1 MRISL
6 TGAALRAAILT
17 TATAALLAAS
27 TAVVTVAAPVTGPAL
42 AAAAAAANPQAA
54 RDTLRDSRN
63 ARTTYS
69 VRTNAR
75 RDTLYLVPAIVIE
88 ARRDDP
94 VSELYHRPGFVAAVE
109 LDGRRERMEG
119 LADVLSE
126 MVGVNVEQYGG
137 LGDFA
142 TVSVRGSSAAQVT
155 VFLDGIPMNDPYTG
169 VTNLADLPLGA
180 IERVEVYRG
189 FAPPQLG
196 SSAIGGAVNLV
207 TEYSGAEG
215 DGSALSHL
223 NFNSSYGS
231 FDTVRQQLSVRASPW
246 LTRLFAHGSYARTS
260 GDFTFLDNDGTP
272 LNPGDDAEVMRIN
285 NDAESYQV
293 LARIEFDLPRDGTVS
308 LGHDRFSREQGV
320 PGLGNNQSITARA
333 ARDRRLTYLKLASG
347 SLFGRQLRM
356 TASTHTSTSGERF
369 RDLEGTVGLGPQET
383 DNTIESYGGRAGG
396 KWFVPRL
403 PVTLELVFDG
413 RKEEFHP
420 VEKFPVERE
429 GPDRWRRSQTTALV
443 GEIYLP
449 PQGQTLV
456 LSGTQRW
463 ERQVSEFYDDA
474 PFPWLPP
481 SPRGRVA
488 VESRT
493 PSGGF
498 RWTPGASLTVKGNIG
513 RYYRL
518 PTFLELFG
526 NVGSVTGNSAL
537 EPETGLN
544 RDVGIIFNGGRM
556 GPIRRLF
563 AEATYLYNDVDD
575 LILFFPN
582 SQHTSRP
589 VNIGS
594 ARITG
599 WEFSLS
605 AVLPRALE
613 ISSNYTRLQTEDT
626 SEIPYYRGNELPSRP
641 RDDVNVAAA
650 IPWRAW
656 KLTYEY
662 HYLGANFLD
671 RANMQAVSARN
682 LHSVALRWDLPWEGL
697 SLTAEGRNLLDDR
710 ASDVSGFPLPGRS
723 FYTTV
728 GFAVNP

>member
-1 MRISL
+1 MRRLSSRPNAGETLRITL
-6 TGAALRAAILT
+6 TGAARRAAILT
-17 TATAALLAAS
+17 AASAALLDAS
-27 TAVVTVAAPVTGPAL
+27 TVAATG
-42 AAAAAAANPQAA
+42 AAAIA
-54 RDTLRDSRN
+54 RV
-63 ARTTYS
+63 ATYS

-75 RDTLYLVPAIVIE
+75 RDTLYVVPAIVIE
-88 ARRDDP
+88 ASRNDP
-94 VSELYHRPGFVAAVE
+94 AFGLYERPGFVAAVE
-109 LDGRRERMEG
+109 LDGRRERMED
-119 LADVLSE
+119 LADVLSG

-180 IERVEVYRG
+180 VERVEVYRG

-196 SSAIGGAVNLV
+196 ASAIGGAVNLV

-231 FDTVRQQLSVRASPW
+231 FDTIRQQLSVRASPW
-246 LTRLFAHGSYARTS
+246 LIRLFAHGSYARTS

-272 LNPGDDAEVMRIN
+272 LNPSDDAEVMRTN
-285 NDAESYQV
+285 NDAESYEV
-293 LARIEFDLPRDGTVS
+293 LGRIEFDLPRDGTVS
-308 LGHDRFSREQGV
+308 IGHDRFWREQGV
-320 PGLGNNQSITARA
+320 PGLGNNQSISARA
-333 ARDRRLTYLKLASG
+333 ERDRRLTYLKLASG
-347 SLFGRQLRM
+347 SLLGRQLRM
-356 TASTHTSTSGERF
+356 TASGHTSTSGEQF
-369 RDLEGTVGLGPQET
+369 RDLEGTVGLGPQDT
-383 DNTIESYGGRAGG
+383 DNTIESYGGRASG
-396 KWFVPRL
+396 KWFVPRV
-403 PVTLELVFDG
+403 PVSLEAVFEG

-420 VEKFPVERE
+420 VEKFPVERK

-443 GEIYLP
+443 GEVYLSP
-449 PQGQTLV
+449 GGQTLV

-474 PFPWLPP
+474 PFPWIPP

-498 RWTPGASLTVKGNIG
+498 RWTPVASLTVKGNIG

-526 NVGSVTGNSAL
+526 NVGSVTGNSEL

-544 RDVGIIFNGGRM
+544 RDVGIIFNSGRM

-563 AEATYLYNDVDD
+563 AEATYLYNDVGD

-594 ARITG
+594 ALITG

-605 AVLPRALE
+605 AVLPRAFE

-641 RDDVNVAAA
+641 RDDVSAAA
-650 IPWRAW
+650 AFPWRAW

-671 RANMQAVSARN
+671 RANMQAVPARN
-682 LHSVALRWDLPWEGL
+682 LHNVALRWDLPWEGL
-697 SLTAEGRNLLDDR
+697 SLTAEGRNLTDDR